1 MSENVTV
8 ERTNNYLRQVR
19 GSVFY
24 KGAAVAASFLVIP
37 IMISYLGVVQF
48 GVWST
53 LLTIMS
59 WVVFFD
65 LGVGNGLRNKVA
77 ESLAKDQPNEARSY
91 ISSAYSLI
99 GLIAIGIWG
108 GGFFVSYGVSWQ
120 SVFNTTVLAEEDL
133 RYAVQV
139 AASFVLLN
147 FWVGLIT
154 ALLGAVQK
162 SALISLA
169 QLFTNVFALL
179 VTYLLYYFT
188 AGSIGK
194 LAWMYGVGLLGGN
207 LLLTAWFC
215 RKYKYLAP
223 ELSFQREHLIPL
235 LFVGI
240 RFFIIQL
247 AVLVVFT
254 IDKILIT
261 QLFGPEHV
269 TEYEVIFKLFSVIV
283 FLHALISSPLWSA
296 YTDAYHRKDNAW
308 IVKMLGNQLKL
319 YAVVIVGVVFL
330 VFLTKFIVE
339 IWIGHDFAVS
349 LTLVVFVALFV
360 AITTWKNI
368 FAIMLNGAGT
378 VNVQLYTAL
387 VAMILNIPLALLMVK
402 VFGMGVEGIVLAAT
416 LSLLFS
422 AVLLPLQ
429 VFRLTRAESPDVS
442 MAEST
447 FCAEQKS
454 F

>member
-1 MSENVTV
+1 MPENVTV
-8 ERTNNYLRQVR
+8 ERTSNYLRQVR
-19 GSVFY
+19 GSILY
-24 KGAAVAASFLVIP
+24 KGVAVAASFLVIP

-53 LLTIMS
+53 MLTIMS
-59 WVVFFD
+59 WVVFLD
-65 LGVGNGLRNKVA
+65 LGIGNGLRNKVA
-77 ESLAKDQPNEARSY
+77 ESLAKDQPDEARSY

-99 GLIAIGIWG
+99 GLIALGLWG
-108 GGFFVSYGVSWQ
+108 AFFFVSYSISWQ
-120 SVFNTTVLAEEDL
+120 SVFNTTAVADEDL

-139 AASFVLLN
+139 AVSFVLVN

-162 SALISLA
+162 SALISLG

-194 LAWMYGVGLLGGN
+194 LAWMYGAGLLGGN
-207 LLLTAWFC
+207 LLLTTWFY
-215 RKYKYLAP
+215 REYKYLAP
-223 ELSFQREHLIPL
+223 RLSLHREHLTPL
-235 LFVGI
+235 LSVGI

-254 IDKILIT
+254 TDKILIT

-269 TEYEVIFKLFSVIV
+269 TEYEVIFKLFSVIT
-283 FLHALISSPLWSA
+283 FLHTLISSPLWSA

-308 IVKMLGNQLKL
+308 IVSMLRNQLKL
-319 YAVVIVGVVFL
+319 YAVVIVGIICL
-330 VFLTKFIVE
+330 VFLTKFIVGV
-339 IWIGHDFAVS
+339 WIDHDFKVS
-349 LTLVVFVALFV
+349 LVLVAFVALFV
-360 AITTWKNI
+360 AITTWNNI
-368 FAIMLNGAGT
+368 FAIMLNGAGA
-378 VNVQLYTAL
+378 VNIQLYTAL
-387 VAMILNIPLALLMVK
+387 VAMVLNIPLALLIVK

-429 VFRLTRAESPDVS
+429 VYRLTRSQSPDTPMV
-442 MAEST
+442 
-447 FCAEQKS
+447 
-454 F
+454 